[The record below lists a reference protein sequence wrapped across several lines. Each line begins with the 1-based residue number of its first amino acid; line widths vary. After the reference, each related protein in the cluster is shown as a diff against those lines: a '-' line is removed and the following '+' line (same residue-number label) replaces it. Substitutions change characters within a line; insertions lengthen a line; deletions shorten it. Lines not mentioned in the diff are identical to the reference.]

1 MEQVGAKLLDM
12 NAPLDVAMLDEVV
25 ACMQNPNNPHH
36 AMANEI
42 MVAFQGHQDS
52 WTRVS
57 QILETSTYQPTK
69 YFGLQVVSF
78 PKILEDAIKY
88 KWFIMPKEQREGIK
102 QYIVGK
108 ILTLAAD
115 ETTMRKERLF
125 INKLN
130 LVLVQ
135 VRPVAVRPEMTA
147 IVDARA
153 LQVLKHEWPK
163 NWPTFITDI
172 CTSSQNNMLIL
183 KLLSEEIFDFSKDQ
197 MTEKKTKA
205 LKESLNHEFVQIFRL
220 CEFVLDKSTH
230 IPLLTITLQ
239 TLLRFLSWIPLGFIF
254 ETNLVETLV
263 KKFFATQAFRNDTI
277 ACLSE
282 IATLT
287 DVPQVMSTHAWHLLP
302 WQQCCPSCLLCE
314 FCLLA

>member
-12 NAPLDVAMLDEVV
+12 NVPLDVAMLDEVV

-42 MVAFQGHQDS
+42 MVAFQAHQDS

-69 YFGLQVVSF
+69 YFGLQ
-78 PKILEDAIKY
+78 ILEDAIKY

-108 ILTLAAD
+108 IL
-115 ETTMRKERLF
+115 
-125 INKLN
+125 N
-130 LVLVQ
+130 
-135 VRPVAVRPEMTA
+135 
-147 IVDARA
+147 
-153 LQVLKHEWPK
+153 VLKHEWPK
-163 NWPTFITDI
+163 NWPSFITDI
-172 CTSSQNNMLIL
+172 CTSSQKSEVLCENNMLIL

-282 IATLT
+282 IAQLT
-287 DVPQVMSTHAWHLLP
+287 DVPQ
-302 WQQCCPSCLLCE
+302 
-314 FCLLA
+314 

>member
-12 NAPLDVAMLDEVV
+12 NVPLDVAMLDEVV

-42 MVAFQGHQDS
+42 MVAFQAHQDS

-69 YFGLQVVSF
+69 YFGLQ
-78 PKILEDAIKY
+78 ILEDAIKY

-108 ILTLAAD
+108 ILNLAAD
-115 ETTMRKERLF
+115 ESTMRKERLF
-125 INKLN
+125 ISKLN
-130 LVLVQ
+130 LVLV
-135 VRPVAVRPEMTA
+135 
-147 IVDARA
+147 
-153 LQVLKHEWPK
+153 QVLKHEWPK
-163 NWPTFITDI
+163 NWPSFITDI
-172 CTSSQNNMLIL
+172 CTSSQKSEVLCENNMLIL

-282 IATLT
+282 IAQLT
-287 DVPQVMSTHAWHLLP
+287 DVPQ
-302 WQQCCPSCLLCE
+302 
-314 FCLLA
+314 